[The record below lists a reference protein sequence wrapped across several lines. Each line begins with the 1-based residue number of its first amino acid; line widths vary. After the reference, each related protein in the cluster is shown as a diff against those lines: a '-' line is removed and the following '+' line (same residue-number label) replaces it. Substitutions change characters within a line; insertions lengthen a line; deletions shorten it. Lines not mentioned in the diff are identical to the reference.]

1 MQYQYVKDRVDYSDL
16 TSGRVFYSLPG
27 HPAFPVRLASE
38 IFQRCMAIR
47 EIIYKVSSPCVL
59 YDPCCGAAYSL
70 SVLGYLHG
78 EKIQE
83 LIGSDVGEKAVA
95 MAAQN
100 LGLLTVSGL
109 NNRMREISEI
119 LKLYGKES
127 HQEALASSHILQK
140 RIMSLNKD
148 HPIITKVFQASVFD
162 GKAILENMGDRS
174 VDIVFTDIPYG
185 QHSQWQETGS
195 IETRTPIWSMLNT
208 LTTVVS
214 PSSIV
219 AIVSEKEQ
227 KIAHENY
234 QRIKQ
239 FQIGKRRIH
248 ILKPI

>member
-1 MQYQYVKDRVDYSDL
+1 MQYQYAKERVDYSDL
-16 TSGRVFYSLPG
+16 SSGRVFYSLPG

-47 EIIYKVSSPCVL
+47 EATYKISSPCVV

-100 LGLLTVSGL
+100 LGLLNISGL

-127 HQEALASSHILQK
+127 HKEALVSSHILQT
-140 RIMSLNKD
+140 RITSLNKD

-185 QHSQWQETGS
+185 QHSQWRETCS
-195 IETRTPIWSMLNT
+195 IETPDPIWSMLNT
-208 LTTVVS
+208 LTTVLS

-219 AIVSEKEQ
+219 AIVSDKEQ